1 MKRFYKN
8 AATQR
13 DGESFRILLD
23 GRPVKT
29 PLHNILYLPCAVTA
43 EKIAEEWRAQGEKI
57 DFSTMKLT
65 QLGYTL
71 ADKITAERAAV
82 IAATAAFLET
92 ELICYYT
99 PEPRELYERQKK
111 LWQPAAETFTAET
124 GIVLNSVT
132 SVFGGVQSAADVA
145 VFAKHLAAL
154 DDLSLTAAQAAAG
167 LLGSAVLG
175 YLLAKKQIDAAAAFQ
190 AALAEELYQA
200 EKWGED
206 ADAAARRD
214 ALKGEIDAV
223 AAFLS

>member
-8 AATQR
+8 AVTER

-29 PLHNILYLPCAVTA
+29 PLHNILHLPCGTVA

-111 LWQPAAETFTAET
+111 LWQPVAETFTAET
-124 GIVLNSVT
+124 GILLNSVT

-175 YLLAKKQIDAAAAFQ
+175 YLLAKKRIDAETAFQ

-206 ADAAARRD
+206 AEAAARRD